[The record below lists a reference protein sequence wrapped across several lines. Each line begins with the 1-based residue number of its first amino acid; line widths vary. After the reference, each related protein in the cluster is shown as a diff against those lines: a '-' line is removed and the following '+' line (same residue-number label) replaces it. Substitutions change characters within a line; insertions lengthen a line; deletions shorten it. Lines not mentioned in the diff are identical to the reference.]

1 MTSKERAK
9 LRSQANP
16 LEPIFQIGKEGISPN
31 LISQIDDALDA
42 RELLKVRVH
51 LDTAPEAPRQFAD
64 TLAQKLGAEVIQVI
78 GGVIVLY
85 RKADKEKIN
94 EKKNQRAK
102 EQGKKAVKKK
112 VKIKGM
118 RQRQREYEEAHPWA
132 KYQKQGRGRSR

>member
-64 TLAQKLGAEVIQVI
+64 TLAQELGAEVIQVI

-85 RKADKEKIN
+85 RENPELKEK
-94 EKKNQRAK
+94 EKAK
-102 EQGKKAVKKK
+102 EKARKAAARKAKDDAYKRLYGKQTSP
-112 VKIKGM
+112 KGK
-118 RQRQREYEEAHPWA
+118 R
-132 KYQKQGRGRSR
+132 